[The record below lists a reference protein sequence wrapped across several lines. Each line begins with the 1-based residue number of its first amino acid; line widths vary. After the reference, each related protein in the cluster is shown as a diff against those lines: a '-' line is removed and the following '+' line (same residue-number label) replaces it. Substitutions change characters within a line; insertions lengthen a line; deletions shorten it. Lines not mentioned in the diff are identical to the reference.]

1 MFHYDVG
8 EISVKAETEE
18 SDQKTDKQTSDFMLL
33 NIHLSK
39 TTHCAIKLNTKVSH
53 KELFTLVAKMENVKT
68 GLLNERN
75 ICTKK
80 KTDGIAVDFQ

>member
-18 SDQKTDKQTSDFMLL
+18 SDQNTDKQTSDFMLL

-53 KELFTLVAKMENVKT
+53 KELFT
-68 GLLNERN
+68 
-75 ICTKK
+75 
-80 KTDGIAVDFQ
+80 